1 MVERKGV
8 TVSLYDRHIYAMRKL
23 AKQAQVS
30 DSEIIRELL
39 ELASNCDAIFDGVFL
54 RFQRPK
60 YQWEAQ
66 GRYL

>member
-8 TVSLYDRHIYAMRKL
+8 TVSLYARHIQVMDRL
-23 AKQAQVS
+23 SKQS
-30 DSEIIRELL
+30 GLTPSEIVRELL
-39 ELASNCDAIFDGVFL
+39 EVASNCNAVFDGVFL

-60 YQWEAQ
+60 FQWESQ